1 MKLYHYT
8 DTLGI
13 AKQGCNSNKGRRRNL
28 QGSGDSNPRRSL
40 CSLQCNNMLV
50 ETRTRAVVIE
60 QTWPAYKEC
69 AGNLV
74 GVRTKMLRTTLDDKW
89 IPDTKRLEGMLNT
102 TTKMIVLNYP
112 NNPTG
117 KVLDKRT
124 TEKIVS
130 IAKDH
135 GLYLLSDEFMLTMYL
150 VNLIVSP
157 VTITPRRL

>member
-1 MKLYHYT
+1 
-8 DTLGI
+8 
-13 AKQGCNSNKGRRRNL
+13 
-28 QGSGDSNPRRSL
+28 
-40 CSLQCNNMLV
+40 
-50 ETRTRAVVIE
+50 
-60 QTWPAYKEC
+60 
-69 AGNLV
+69 
-74 GVRTKMLRTTLDDKW
+74 MLRTTLDDKW

-135 GLYLLSDEFMLTMYL
+135 GLYLSDEVYADYVFGEFNSTQL
-150 VNLIVSP
+150 
-157 VTITPRRL
+157 RLLQDDYSGFFFKALCNDWI